1 MDQRT
6 ADMASAVLAAYDI
19 TARTTESVTPAL
31 EELGLTM
38 NTAYALWMVDPES
51 GPLAMKEL
59 AARMHC
65 TPPNATFLYG
75 QLEQR
80 GLVERLPDSSDRRQ
94 RVVSLSARGQAVRSS
109 MIDVV
114 LLHCPLNGLTRKELE
129 VVGRLL
135 QKAAV
140 SRQ

>member
-1 MDQRT
+1 
-6 ADMASAVLAAYDI
+6 MASAVLAVYDI

-31 EELGLTM
+31 EELSLTM

-51 GPLAMKEL
+51 VPLAMKEL

-75 QLEQR
+75 QLEHR
-80 GLVERLPDSSDRRQ
+80 GFVVRQPDSADRRQ
-94 RVVSLSARGQAVRSS
+94 RVVSLSERGRVVREA
-109 MIDVV
+109 MIEAV
-114 LLHCPLNGLTRKELE
+114 LLHGPLNGLTPRELA

-140 SRQ
+140 SRP

>member
-1 MDQRT
+1 
-6 ADMASAVLAAYDI
+6 MASAVLAAYDI

-31 EELGLTM
+31 EELSLTM

-75 QLEQR
+75 QLEHR
-80 GLVERLPDSSDRRQ
+80 GFVVRQPDSADRRQ
-94 RVVSLSARGQAVRSS
+94 RVVTLSERGRVVREA
-109 MIDVV
+109 MIEAV
-114 LLHCPLNGLTRKELE
+114 LLHGPLNGLTPRELA

-140 SRQ
+140 SRP

>member
-1 MDQRT
+1 
-6 ADMASAVLAAYDI
+6 MASAVLAVYDI

-31 EELGLTM
+31 EELSLTM

-75 QLEQR
+75 QLEHR
-80 GLVERLPDSSDRRQ
+80 GFVVRQPDSADRRQ
-94 RVVSLSARGQAVRSS
+94 RVVTLSERGRVVREA
-109 MIDVV
+109 MIEAV
-114 LLHCPLNGLTRKELE
+114 LLHGQLNGLTPRELA

-140 SRQ
+140 SRP